1 MTSTIALAGKGGV
14 GKTTIAALVI
24 KYLVNTH
31 TGAVL
36 AIDAD
41 PSTNLNMALGM
52 EIGWTVGDI
61 REDLLTQVKS
71 SLLAGGAAMGALPGG
86 VTKRDYLEYQIRS
99 SLEEGDTCDLI
110 AMGRS
115 EGAGCYCAVNHN
127 LREVVDAISKNYTYV
142 VIDNEAGMEHL
153 SRRTTRDVQHL
164 LIVSDPSPRGLVAAE
179 RIASFRK
186 DLDIHIETCG
196 LILNRMPVSDLQG
209 TGLLAGAAAGQ
220 GSAGMDRPDDTS
232 GGRSLGLDD
241 LPAVIRDQIQT
252 MDIPLLGVLP
262 ADLQLTQLEMTGR
275 PVVDLELASSTYR
288 QVAQIMQSLGYG
300 A

>member
-24 KYLVNTH
+24 KYLVSTR

-61 REDLLTQVKS
+61 REDMLAQVKN
-71 SLLAGGAAMGALPGG
+71 SLMAGGAAMGALPGG
-86 VTKRDYLEYQIRS
+86 VSKRDYLEYQIRS

-153 SRRTTRDVQHL
+153 SRRTTRDVQQL
-164 LIVSDPSPRGLVAAE
+164 IIVSDPSPRGLVAAE

-186 DLDIHIETCG
+186 ELDINIETCG
-196 LILNRMPVSDLQG
+196 LILNRMPP
-209 TGLLAGAAAGQ
+209 GQ
-220 GSAGMDRPDDTS
+220 A
-232 GGRSLGLDD
+232 
-241 LPAVIRDQIQT
+241 LPALLMDHIQA
-252 MDIPLLGVLP
+252 MDIPLLGILSSDP
-262 ADLQLTQLEMTGR
+262 GLSDLEMTGR
-275 PVVDLELASSTYR
+275 PVVDLDPASSTYQ
-288 QVAQIMQSLGYG
+288 QVVQIMKSLGYG
-300 A
+300 T